1 MIHNVSDVTRFI
13 KNVLDHESL
22 LQNVMVRGEISNFK
36 RYPSGHC
43 YFVLKD
49 AQASLKCVMFRRWA
63 DNLLFSPENGMQA
76 VAGGNISVYERD
88 GAYQLYVET
97 VIPDGGGALAAAY
110 EQLKARLM
118 DEGLFD
124 EGRKKPLPP
133 FPKTIGIVTSPAG
146 AVLRDIFRVAKRRW
160 PGIRLVLYPALVQ
173 GDDSAVQIAEG
184 ITFFNEKY
192 PVEVLIVGRG
202 GGSAEDLWSFNEEIV
217 VRAVAASRIPVI
229 SAVGHETDYTLTDF
243 AADVRAATPS
253 QAAELALPDASEVL
267 RHIENLQIRLQNFRN
282 TWLERKREKLAVLLR
297 QPFFQE
303 PQRFLRT
310 WRQRLDI
317 VEERF
322 RRLTKE
328 HCAAKKQR
336 MAFALEQLELLS
348 PVRVLRRGYG
358 IVSSPGGKVLRS
370 VRQAK
375 QGDMV
380 EIMLADG
387 RFSAKVTEIRKGAGK

>member
-1 MIHNVSDVTRFI
+1 MIHNVSDVTHFI

-49 AQASLKCVMFRRWA
+49 AQASLRCVLFRRWA
-63 DNLLFSPENGMQA
+63 DNLLFLLGNGMQV

-88 GAYQLYVET
+88 GVYQFYVET

-124 EGRKKPLPP
+124 EIRKKPLPP

-192 PVEVLIVGRG
+192 PVDVLIVGRG

-336 MAFALEQLELLS
+336 MTFALEQLELLS